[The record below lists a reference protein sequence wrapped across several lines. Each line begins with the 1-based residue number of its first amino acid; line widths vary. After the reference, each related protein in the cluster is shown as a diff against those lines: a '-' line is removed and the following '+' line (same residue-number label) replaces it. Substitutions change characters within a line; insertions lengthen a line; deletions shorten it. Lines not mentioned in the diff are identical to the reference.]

1 MKKMMIVLAMML
13 GSQLF
18 AQEVPTVLNGLD
30 FETVTL
36 VTDKGEEFT
45 AYIVED
51 SFKDLIKSVRN
62 FKVVD
67 RFSSKNAKYK
77 VHQDN
82 GFEFL
87 VTRGFGLKSVTVYK
101 L

>member
-1 MKKMMIVLAMML
+1 MIIIIAMML

-51 SFKDLIKSVRN
+51 SFKDLIKSVRK

-67 RFSSKNAKYK
+67 RFSNKNAKYK